1 MVARRSPAITTP
13 SAQAIATMVV
23 ACGARSAAMPGGSG
37 RRPGSSS
44 GAAALRNS
52 VKEDVP
58 ALVKTPVDA
67 RMDQNPL
74 PRGSSQVVIA

>member
-13 SAQAIATMVV
+13 SAAAIATIVV

-44 GAAALRNS
+44 GATRLRKS

-58 ALVKTPVDA
+58 ALVNTSGRRPD
-67 RMDQNPL
+67 
-74 PRGSSQVVIA
+74 GSKPAATWFLSGT